1 MTGKPVKKH
10 RMSIRYENGDEN
22 GLISKLNARFCPH
35 FPAVL
40 NCYPFILDPFKM
52 PAGFPDPI
60 PVNIVR
66 NIVSHCLQ
74 LIH

>member
-22 GLISKLNARFCPH
+22 GLISKLNARFCTH

-40 NCYPFILDPFKM
+40 NCYLKTIKTA
-52 PAGFPDPI
+52 PAGQKKREM
-60 PVNIVR
+60 NY
-66 NIVSHCLQ
+66 VSGL
-74 LIH
+74 